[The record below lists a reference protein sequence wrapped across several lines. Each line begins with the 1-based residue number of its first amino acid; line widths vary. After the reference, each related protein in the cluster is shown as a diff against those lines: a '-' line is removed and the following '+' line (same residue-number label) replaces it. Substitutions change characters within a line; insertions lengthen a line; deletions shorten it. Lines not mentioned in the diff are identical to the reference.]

1 MWLGSNIAVAVASAG
16 ATVPIRPLAWEPP
29 YAAGA
34 ALQTT
39 RTITKM
45 TVIFIYLS
53 YNRMFNVTV
62 IKRNKVHKEQEHFI
76 Y

>member
-1 MWLGSNIAVAVASAG
+1 
-16 ATVPIRPLAWEPP
+16 
-29 YAAGA
+29 
-34 ALQTT
+34 
-39 RTITKM
+39 M

-76 Y
+76 YWIGSAGEDMEKKHSYVSDGIKI